1 MPAMVPGH
9 WEPASDLARVA
20 RLYDAL
26 LGGVNANAEDKA
38 LARGIEDR
46 SPAMPCLLKAA
57 RCFQSRAA
65 ERAVRG
71 GARGVVFGAAGYPL
85 RPCRHEAAMA
95 ARPGAAFCYADCDP
109 WITAVLEERNGV
121 SACCAS
127 VRDPGDLL
135 SRPEVKGIGE
145 PLQVQLPLC
154 LHYWPPVFAA
164 RLIGAYGRLLA
175 PGSSLAV
182 SFAVAAT
189 GREAGREFTRLLAEM
204 GGTPAYM
211 HRPGTV
217 SRWLDG
223 AGLHPVYPGTADV
236 RWWPLMDLRPLPA
249 VPVRRAGG
257 RFLGV
262 VAVRRL
268 VPGRRPA
275 AAGRVP
281 GVPPPAPPRRRTS
294 RPAMP
299 RQALRRWPG
308 TRRARGGSPAAPSP
322 PRPSPGPCLPPR
334 LPSVW

>member
-38 LARGIEDR
+38 IARGIEDR
-46 SPAMPCLLKAA
+46 FPAMPCLLKAA
-57 RCFQSRAA
+57 RYFQSRAA

-217 SRWLDG
+217 ARWLDA

-262 VAVRRL
+262 VAVRR
-268 VPGRRPA
+268 
-275 AAGRVP
+275 
-281 GVPPPAPPRRRTS
+281 
-294 RPAMP
+294 
-299 RQALRRWPG
+299 
-308 TRRARGGSPAAPSP
+308 
-322 PRPSPGPCLPPR
+322 
-334 LPSVW
+334 